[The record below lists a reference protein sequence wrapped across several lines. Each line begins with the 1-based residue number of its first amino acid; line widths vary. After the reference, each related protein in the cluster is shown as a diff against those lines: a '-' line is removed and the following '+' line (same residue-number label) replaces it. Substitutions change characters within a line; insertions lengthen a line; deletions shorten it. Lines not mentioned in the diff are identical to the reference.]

1 MNDLTLLVMAAGS
14 GSRYGGLKQI
24 EPLGPA
30 GETIVD
36 YSIFDALRYG
46 FHKVVF
52 VIRRDIEDA
61 FREVVGARI
70 EKQAEVHYVF
80 QEEAAPAG
88 PEVAGPASPE
98 VNTKRSKPWGTAHA
112 VLCAARVIDEP
123 FAVINADDH
132 YGRDSF
138 RVLTEHFRSN
148 REDAALVGFRLRN
161 TLSEFGPVKRGLCV
175 ISDGKLQSVTEFGEL
190 QADDEGISYV
200 DPDGLH
206 GHLTGDEI
214 VSMNFWGFQ
223 PTIFPILR
231 RKWLE
236 FARENGDSESAE
248 FYIPSLVTDLIA
260 EGEGSCR
267 VLRTSSRWFG
277 VTYREDRPNA
287 ILLLRDLISR
297 GEYPEPLWS

>member
-46 FHKVVF
+46 FDKVVF

-61 FREVVGARI
+61 FRDAVGARI
-70 EKQAEVHYVF
+70 EKRAEVHYVF

-88 PEVAGPASPE
+88 PEVNA
-98 VNTKRSKPWGTAHA
+98 KRSKPWGTAHA
-112 VLCAARVIDEP
+112 VLCAAGVIHEP
-123 FAVINADDH
+123 FAVINADDC

-175 ISDGKLQSVTEFGEL
+175 ISDGKLQTVTELGGL
-190 QADDEGISYV
+190 QADGEGIGYV
-200 DPDGLH
+200 GPDGLQ

-223 PTIFPILR
+223 PTIFPVLR

-236 FARENGDSESAE
+236 FARDHGDSESAE
-248 FYIPSLVTDLIA
+248 FYIPSLVTDLVA
-260 EGEGSCR
+260 EGERSCR
-267 VLRTSSRWFG
+267 VLGTSSRWFG
-277 VTYREDRPNA
+277 VTYLEDRPNA
-287 ILLLRDLISR
+287 IMLLRDLISR

>member
-46 FHKVVF
+46 FHTKVVF

-61 FREVVGARI
+61 FREAVAMRI
-70 EKQAEVHYVF
+70 EKRAEVHYVF

-88 PEVAGPASPE
+88 PEVD
-98 VNTKRSKPWGTAHA
+98 TKRSKPWGTAHA
-112 VLCAARVIDEP
+112 VLCAAEVIHEP
-123 FAVINADDH
+123 FAVINADDY
-132 YGRDSF
+132 YGRESF
-138 RVLTEHFRSN
+138 QVLTEHLRSN

-175 ISDGKLQSVTEFGEL
+175 ISDGRLQTVTELGEL
-190 QADDEGISYV
+190 QDDGEGISYV

-223 PTIFPILR
+223 PAIFPALR

-236 FARENGDSESAE
+236 FAREHGDSESAE

-260 EGEGSCR
+260 AGEGSCR

-287 ILLLRDLISR
+287 IMLLRDLISR